1 MTEAEKDTV
10 NFPATVVRVVDDH
23 KVVINRGEKHDIRKG
38 QRFLVY
44 HLDTNP
50 IKDPETEQNL
60 GQLEIVRGTG
70 IATHV
75 QENMTTVSSDRKG
88 PTEHRVVK
96 RRGWPV
102 GAIGGEEERITIPG
116 DIEPFEAVEDG
127 DKAKPI

>member
-1 MTEAEKDTV
+1 MTKAEKATV

-23 KVVINRGEKHDIRKG
+23 KVVINRGAKHGIREG

-44 HLDTNP
+44 HLDINP
-50 IKDPETEQNL
+50 IKDPETGHNL

-75 QENMTTVSSDRKG
+75 QENITTVSSNRKG
-88 PTEHRVVK
+88 PTEQRVVR

-102 GAIGGEEERITIPG
+102 YAIGQEEETISIPG
-116 DIEPFEAVEDG
+116 DIEPFEGAASG